1 MPGRRRRS
9 DQDNKVI
16 PVADYE
22 HPLARRTNNPPVGLA
37 HLDRDETPI
46 RMLSYDPHLD
56 PQLVWSGKRERA
68 EVSVPAPSIHVH
80 EELSAEKIISA
91 VRRQRTQQPLFDIDQ
106 LDPAKAVEFY
116 RHELNWSNR
125 MILGDSLTVMTSL
138 LERERLGGK
147 VQCIY
152 VDPPYGVNYKSNF
165 QPSVSTTDVSEDD
178 SGLSREPEMIQAYRD
193 TWELGVHSYLSYLRD
208 RLVAARELLTD
219 SGSVFVQIS
228 DDHAH
233 LVRALMDEVFGAQNY
248 VAQITFQKTANSTGR
263 NLGIISDFLLWYGRD
278 IERLKYRQ
286 LYSLRE
292 LGREGSE
299 AYTKLRLADGTVRN
313 LTPEERFGL
322 HDLPSNARV
331 FRLAPLTSQSIGRKK
346 GPGSASWFEVEIEGQ
361 SYTPG
366 MSSRWKTNEE
376 GMERLKAAGRLMPSD
391 KTLSYVRY
399 LDDFNGVALTNI
411 WTDTAMSGSADRKRY
426 VVHTN
431 PKVIA
436 RCIAMTTDPG
446 DLVLDPTCGGGT
458 TAYVCE
464 QYGRRW
470 ITVDTSRVALAVARE
485 RLLTAR
491 YDYYQLAQ
499 PDRDVDGGLKYQVQ
513 SRTTLGQ
520 IAKGQDPETVVL
532 YDRPLIDK
540 AKVRVS
546 GPFTVEALSRYAVN
560 PLDEPQSANTGISP
574 SPDHIPL
581 LLNALR
587 TQGLPRPGSAPLP
600 IEGLSEIAAAGPL
613 QAEGITTLGNRK
625 ARFAVSLG
633 PQFGAIT
640 MAQVSDALRSSIG
653 FDLVVFAGFAVDAE
667 AQERLA
673 TGKVGGTDVALLLA
687 NPDLLVGDLLKNTST
702 SQTFRLYASPDIR
715 VESKADGILVHVE
728 GLDSFDAVTGEI
740 TSFGRTGIQAWFLDD
755 DYDGAV
761 FQVAQAFF
769 PVTDGWDKLRQALRG
784 TVDAD
789 LVAELHGWT
798 SLPFEAGEHRRVAV
812 RVIANDGNA
821 AEVIRELS
829 DGLSL

>member
-1 MPGRRRRS
+1 MPGRRRSNEQTR
-9 DQDNKVI
+9 VI

-22 HPLARRTNNPPVGLA
+22 HLAARRTNNPPVGLA
-37 HLDRDETPI
+37 HLDRDETPV
-46 RMLSYDPHLD
+46 RVLSYDPHLD
-56 PQLVWSGKRERA
+56 PQLVWSGKQERS
-68 EVSVPAPSIHVH
+68 EVTVPAPSIHVH
-80 EELSAEKIISA
+80 EELSAEKIIGS

-147 VQCIY
+147 VQCVYI
-152 VDPPYGVNYKSNF
+152 DPPYGVNYKSNF

-208 RLVAARELLTD
+208 RLLAARELLTD

-263 NLGIISDFLLWYGRD
+263 NLGIISDFLLWYARD
-278 IERLKYRQ
+278 VEQVKYRQ
-286 LYSLRE
+286 LYNLRE
-292 LGREGSE
+292 LGKEGSE
-299 AYTKLRLADGTVRN
+299 AYTKLRLSDGTVRN

-322 HDLPSNARV
+322 HNLPADARV

-346 GPGSASWFEVEIEGQ
+346 GPGTASWFEVDIDGQ
-361 SYTPG
+361 VYTPG

-376 GMERLKAAGRLMPSD
+376 GMARLKAAGRLMPSD

-458 TAYVCE
+458 TAFVCE

-491 YDYYQLAQ
+491 FDYYQLAR
-499 PDRDVDGGLKYQVQ
+499 PDRNVDGGLKYQVQ
-513 SRTTLGQ
+513 PRTQLGQ

-532 YDRPLIDK
+532 YDRPLVERG
-540 AKVRVS
+540 KVRVS

-560 PLDEPQSANTGISP
+560 PLDEPQSAIIGISP

-581 LLNALR
+581 LLDALR

-600 IEGLSEIAAAGPL
+600 IEDLSEIAAAGPL
-613 QAEGITTLGNRK
+613 QAEGITTIGSRK
-625 ARFAVSLG
+625 TRFAVSLG

-667 AQERLA
+667 AQERLG
-673 TGKVGGTDVALLLA
+673 TGKVGGTDVALLIA

-702 SQTFRLYASPDIR
+702 SQTFRLYASPDVRI
-715 VESKADGILVHVE
+715 ESTPDGLRVHVE
-728 GLDSFDAVTGEI
+728 GLDSFDAATGEI
-740 TSFGRTGIQAWFLDD
+740 TTYGRTGIQAWFLDD

-761 FQVAQAFF
+761 FQVSQAFF

-789 LVAELHGWT
+789 LVAELHGWS

-812 RVIANDGNA
+812 RVVANDGNA
-821 AEVIRELS
+821 AEVIRALPPGG
-829 DGLSL
+829 DLW